1 MNKEQEKS
9 FEPFVKKAKEKNVHK
24 VICLWAIGSMLN
36 SNDWKATLED
46 IMDMLDKSANGDDFA
61 TALLKKYPGQPVAEQ
76 TK

>member
-1 MNKEQEKS
+1 MTGEQ
-9 FEPFVKKAKEKNVHK
+9 KKALQPFIQKAKAKDVH
-24 VICLWAIGSMLN
+24 INIYLWAVASMLN

-76 TK
+76 TE